1 MSKRKKKLKRKF
13 IFVLI
18 FIVFIIALSIMIAI
32 KFEQRAEAIR
42 ALEQKYEELRIEA
55 EKLQIYTD
63 CLNTPYKAE
72 NVDSLFAELLQ
83 ELNANSVSIYFED
96 IDNDYT
102 LKFNESKSQ
111 YAASI
116 IKLYAASYL
125 LDNARNGN
133 INLNDTITYT
143 TKYSSIA
150 GLKLATRNVGEE
162 ITLSDL
168 IDYSISVSD
177 NGAYRMLSDYIGVNT
192 LKEYA
197 RNTLDVNLT
206 ITESDRFGY
215 LTVDDTNK
223 LLNHIYNFIQTDD
236 EYTDLII
243 NAMNNTYYNGLNF
256 DDKTFLHKYGYY
268 GQYFNNIGIYNA
280 NNAYLI
286 SIFTLYG
293 NPDQGTLNKVNE
305 LSKKIYDI
313 YNINIEAKENYCHN
327 LAYN

>member
-1 MSKRKKKLKRKF
+1 MKKKRKITF
-13 IFVLI
+13 ILI
-18 FIVFIIALSIMIAI
+18 FIVFIIGLIGYTSYALE
-32 KFEQRAEAIR
+32 KRAEAI
-42 ALEQKYEELRIEA
+42 EELEKEFEAKRIED
-55 EKLQIYTD
+55 EKKRVYNE

-72 NVDSLFAELLQ
+72 IVDTMFNELI
-83 ELNANSVSIYFED
+83 ANLDNQVSIYFEEL
-96 IDNDYT
+96 NNSYT
-102 LKFNESKSQ
+102 LTTNADTSR

-116 IKLYAASYL
+116 IKLYAAAYL

-143 TKYSSIA
+143 SNYASIA
-150 GLKLATRNVGEE
+150 GLKLSTRTVGEE

-177 NGAYRMLSDYIGVNT
+177 NGAYRMLSNYIGVNN

-197 RNTLDVNLT
+197 QNTLNVNLT

-215 LTVDDTNK
+215 LTVEDTNK
-223 LLNHIYNFIQTDD
+223 LLNHLYEFIQTDD
-236 EYTDLII
+236 EYSDLLV

-268 GQYFNNIGIYNA
+268 GSYFNNVGI
-280 NNAYLI
+280 NNTNNPYLI

-293 NPDQGTLNKVNE
+293 DPDQGALSKVNE
-305 LSKKIYDI
+305 ISKQI
-313 YNINIEAKENYCHN
+313 YNIYNTNLELKEDYCYS
-327 LAYN
+327 LAYE